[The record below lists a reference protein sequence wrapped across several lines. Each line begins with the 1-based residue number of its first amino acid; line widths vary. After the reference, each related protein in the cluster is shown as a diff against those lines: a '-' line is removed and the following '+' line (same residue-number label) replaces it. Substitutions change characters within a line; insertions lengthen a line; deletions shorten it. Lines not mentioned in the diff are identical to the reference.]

1 MAARPPSGKPS
12 LRVERALQRQGH
24 RLLCGMDEVGRGALA
39 GPVSVGVVVIDETC
53 RSAPVGVKDS
63 KLLTAAARERMV
75 APIRR
80 WARAWAVGHAS
91 PAEIDA
97 IGIMAALR
105 LAGTRALAQL
115 DVVPDLVILDGNHD
129 WLTDPAKVGL
139 LAFLEGGVDV
149 AGTAVPPVTTLVKA
163 DLTCSSVAAASV
175 LAKVERD
182 AMMVALAAEVGTYSW
197 ELNKGY
203 SAPEHLA
210 ALAAHGACEHHR
222 RSWRLPGVPGLEGG
236 VEPAYLAADEDSA
249 WPDEVEAAAVDGGP
263 LPDPAVGT
271 GGTEAAPTAGTE
283 VAPRAGTEAP
293 PTGAPGAGCGS
304 AVSDPAA
311 MGDDERVWEVSVP

>member
-39 GPVSVGVVVIDETC
+39 GPVSVGVVVIDEAC

-129 WLTDPAKVGL
+129 WLTDPTRVGL
-139 LAFLEGGVDV
+139 LAFAEEGADV
-149 AGTAVPPVTTLVKA
+149 AGTAVPPVTTLIKA

-182 AMMVALAAEVGTYSW
+182 AMMVALAAEVGAYAW

-210 ALAAHGACEHHR
+210 ALTVHGACEHHR

-236 VEPAYLAADEDSA
+236 VGPADLVVDEDSA
-249 WPDEVEAAAVDGGP
+249 WPDEVEAA
-263 LPDPAVGT
+263 PADSRPHPAPVVGD
-271 GGTEAAPTAGTE
+271 GGTEAAPFGGA
-283 VAPRAGTEAP
+283 EAA
-293 PTGAPGAGCGS
+293 PTGAPGAGDGS
-304 AVSDPAA
+304 AVSDPPA

>member
-80 WARAWAVGHAS
+80 WARASAVGHAS

-115 DVVPDLVILDGNHD
+115 AVVPDLVILDGNHD

-139 LAFLEGGVDV
+139 LAFVEEGADV

-163 DLTCSSVAAASV
+163 DMTCSSVAAASV

-210 ALAAHGACEHHR
+210 ALSLHGPCEHHR
-222 RSWRLPGVPGLEGG
+222 RSWRLPGVPGLEDG
-236 VEPAYLAADEDSA
+236 VEPAASRPTRTPRGRMRWRRPRGQWAA
-249 WPDEVEAAAVDGGP
+249 PGP
-263 LPDPAVGT
+263 RRGR
-271 GGTEAAPTAGTE
+271 GTEAAPTGARR
-283 VAPRAGTEAP
+283 RADRHRVRA
-293 PTGAPGAGCGS
+293 TGLRCRTLRRWVMMNECGK
-304 AVSDPAA
+304 
-311 MGDDERVWEVSVP
+311 